1 MRDILVGDRNGYT
14 MLYLETGSGLTLADT
29 IRASGTKIDVGNNSN
44 PEVNDWNGDGKKD
57 LLIGTESGTGTIRV
71 YLNQGTDANP
81 VFTTYSYVY
90 CSGSPIYHYRAT
102 PRVYDLD
109 SDGLKD
115 IVMGDQYNRLYF
127 YKNTGTNASPVF
139 MTRDTLRLTTSGY
152 ITGYQAS
159 RLYCSDF
166 NGDGAVDLWT
176 SDYHG
181 YITYYQNTVIPGV
194 EEIEQQ
200 TIIGLSITPSI
211 SSSTVSI
218 NYSLA
223 FKSDVRIEVYST
235 DGRIVETVTNRID
248 DAGNHQVMWHKRD
261 LQPGIYFFKL
271 MVNNETETRKIIIL

>member
-1 MRDILVGDRNGYT
+1 

-44 PEVNDWNGDGKKD
+44 PEVNDWNEDGKKD
-57 LLIGTESGTGTIRV
+57 LLIGTESGSGTIRV

-90 CSGSPIYHYRAT
+90 CGGSPIYHYRAT

-109 SDGLKD
+109 GDGKKD
-115 IVMGDQYNRLYF
+115 IVTGDQYTYIYF

-139 MTRDTLRLTTSGY
+139 SSRDTLRLTTSAY
-152 ITGYQAS
+152 ISGYQAS
-159 RLYCSDF
+159 RIYCTDY

-176 SDYHG
+176 SDYYG

-194 EEIEQQ
+194 EETEQQ
-200 TIIGLSITPSI
+200 AITSMSVTPTISNG
-211 SSSTVSI
+211 TVSI

-223 FKSDVRIEVYST
+223 LKSEVNIEAYT
-235 DGRIVETVTNRID
+235 ADGRLVEIVAIRND
-248 DAGNHQVMWHKRD
+248 NAGNHQVRWHKQD
-261 LQPGIYFFKL
+261 LQPGVYFFKL
-271 MVNNETETRKIIIL
+271 TVNNETETRKIIIL